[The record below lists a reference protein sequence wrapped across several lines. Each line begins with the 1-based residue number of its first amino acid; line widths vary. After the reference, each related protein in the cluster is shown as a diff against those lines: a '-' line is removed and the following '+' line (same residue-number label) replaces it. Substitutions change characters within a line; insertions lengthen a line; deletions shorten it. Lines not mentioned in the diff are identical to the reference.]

1 MYPAPDFTL
10 PYNLLTML
18 FHSLSPRVGASFA
31 QATPQRA
38 LEMPSDEQETQ
49 GATDSQVARSLHGSP
64 DLALPASPAE
74 APPNNSLSGIMA
86 PASPV
91 STVPSSAS
99 KLQDDVI

>member
-18 FHSLSPRVGASFA
+18 FHSLSLRVGASFA

-38 LEMPSDEQETQ
+38 LPTSSEEQETQ

-64 DLALPASPAE
+64 DLPSPAE